1 MQIRSFLI
9 AALAAGT
16 ATAHMNMKDPPP
28 LAYKGNPNSKEPN
41 IDYSITSPITEA
53 QYPCKGYLKL
63 LGTPEGASV
72 KTYAPGGKYTM
83 SVEGGASH
91 NGGSCQLSLSYD
103 KGTSFTV
110 IKSFIGNCP
119 TSSGGTFNFD
129 MPSDTPE
136 GDDVVFAWTWVNHT
150 GNREYYMSCAV
161 VTIKAGASK
170 RDEVPAID
178 ARATTAFS
186 SRPKVFVAN
195 LGGEYCTK
203 EGVDTVYPEPGPDV
217 ENTSTSP
224 GPAILCSSGADVPE
238 GSTGGSGSGSGSSA
252 PASSA
257 ATSAAAT
264 SAAATSAAPTSA
276 AATSAAA
283 SSPASSAAGGGIQ
296 VSASMYVHSTSQFT
310 PVSSASP
317 ATSSSPYN
325 ILTVIPINGLT
336 SSSTGG
342 VFVTVPPSSTA
353 AAATSAPVP
362 STFSTATKASSS
374 VGAGTG
380 ASTSAAAGG
389 STGGSATTSAKAP
402 VGTGGVSG
410 TQSGACTDE
419 GAWACASD
427 GSSFQRCASGLWS
440 AAMPMAQGTKCNP
453 GVSNTLSLSRRR
465 DRVRRSGNGLGRVA
479 F

>member
-129 MPSDTPE
+129 MPADTPE

-296 VSASMYVHSTSQFT
+296 VSAS
-310 PVSSASP
+310 
-317 ATSSSPYN
+317 
-325 ILTVIPINGLT
+325 I
-336 SSSTGG
+336 TGG

>member
-1 MQIRSFLI
+1 MQIRSFLV

-28 LAYKGNPNSKEPN
+28 LAYKGNPNAKEPN
-41 IDYSITSPITEA
+41 IDYSITSPITQA

-72 KTYAPGGKYTM
+72 KTYAPGGQYSM
-83 SVEGGASH
+83 SVEGGAAH

-119 TSSGGTFNFD
+119 TSSGGTFNFGI
-129 MPSDTPE
+129 PSDAPE

-161 VTIKAGASK
+161 VTIKAGATK
-170 RDEVPAID
+170 RGDVPTIEAK
-178 ARATTAFS
+178 RATTAFA
-186 SRPKVFVAN
+186 SRPKVFEAN
-195 LGGEYCTK
+195 LGGQYCTK

-224 GPAILCSSGADVPE
+224 GPAILCSSGADVPA
-238 GSTGGSGSGSGSSA
+238 GSSSGGSGSGSGSSA
-252 PASSA
+252 GASSAA

-264 SAAATSAAPTSA
+264 SAAATSAA
-276 AATSAAA
+276 ATSAAT
-283 SSPASSAAGGGIQ
+283 SSPATSAAGGGIQ
-296 VSASMYVHSTSQFT
+296 ISASMYVSSSSRST
-310 PVSSASP
+310 PASSASS
-317 ATSSSPYN
+317 ATSSGSPEV
-325 ILTVIPINGLT
+325 LTVIPITGLT

-342 VFVTVPPSSTA
+342 VFVTVAPSSTG
-353 AAATSAPVP
+353 AAATSAPSP
-362 STFSTATKASSS
+362 TTFSTATKPSQS

-380 ASTSAAAGG
+380 ASSSAAAGG
-389 STGGSATTSAKAP
+389 NTGSATTSAKAP
-402 VGTGGVSG
+402 VGTGGAAG

-419 GAWACASD
+419 GAWSCAPD

-440 AAMPMAQGTKCNP
+440 AAMPMAQGTKCSP
-453 GVSNTLSLSRRR
+453 GVSNTLSLARRS
-465 DRVRRSGNGLGRVA
+465 RVRRSGTGLSRVA

>member
-28 LAYKGNPNSKEPN
+28 LAYKGNPNSKDPN
-41 IDYSITSPITEA
+41 IDYSITSPLTAA

-63 LGTPEGASV
+63 LGTPEGAPV
-72 KTYAPGGKYTM
+72 KTYTPGGQYSM
-83 SVEGGASH
+83 SVEGGAAH

-103 KGTSFTV
+103 KGASFTV

-119 TSSGGTFNFD
+119 TSSGGTFNFNI
-129 MPSDTPE
+129 PSDAPT
-136 GDDVVFAWTWVNHT
+136 GDEVVFAWTWVNHT
-150 GNREYYMSCAV
+150 GNREFYMSCAV
-161 VTIKAGASK
+161 VSIKGGASK

-195 LGGEYCTK
+195 LGGQYCTK

-224 GPAILCSSGADVPE
+224 GPAILCSSGADVPS

-264 SAAATSAAPTSA
+264 SAAATSAA
-276 AATSAAA
+276 ATSAAA
-283 SSPASSAAGGGIQ
+283 SSPASSAAGGGVQ
-296 VSASMYVHSTSQFT
+296 VSASIS
-310 PVSSASP
+310 
-317 ATSSSPYN
+317 
-325 ILTVIPINGLT
+325 
-336 SSSTGG
+336 GG

-353 AAATSAPVP
+353 AVATSAPATSAPAP

-374 VGAGTG
+374 IGAGTG

-402 VGTGGVSG
+402 VGTGSAGNAGGATG
-410 TQSGACTDE
+410 TQSGACTNE
-419 GAWACASD
+419 GAWSCAPD

-440 AAMPMAQGTKCNP
+440 AAIPMAQGTKCSP
-453 GVSNTLSLSRRR
+453 GVSNTLSLARRR
-465 DRVRRSGNGLGRVA
+465 DRVRRSGTGLSRVA

>member
-1 MQIRSFLI
+1 MQIRSFLV

-16 ATAHMNMKDPPP
+16 AMAHMNMKDPPP
-28 LAYKGNPNSKEPN
+28 LAYKGNPNAKEPN
-41 IDYSITSPITEA
+41 IDYSITSPITQA

-72 KTYAPGGKYTM
+72 KTYAPGGQYSM

-103 KGTSFTV
+103 KGNSFTV

-119 TSSGGTFNFD
+119 TSSGGTFNFNI
-129 MPSDTPE
+129 PSDAPE

-170 RDEVPAID
+170 RGDVPAID
-178 ARATTAFS
+178 AKRATTAFA
-186 SRPKVFVAN
+186 SRPKVFEAN
-195 LGGEYCTK
+195 LGGQYCTK

-224 GPAILCSSGADVPE
+224 GPAILCSTGADVPE
-238 GSTGGSGSGSGSSA
+238 GSTSGSDSGSGSSTG
-252 PASSA
+252 ASSA
-257 ATSAAAT
+257 ATSAAT
-264 SAAATSAAPTSA
+264 SAAASSA

-296 VSASMYVHSTSQFT
+296 VSAS
-310 PVSSASP
+310 
-317 ATSSSPYN
+317 
-325 ILTVIPINGLT
+325 I
-336 SSSTGG
+336 TGG
-342 VFVTVPPSSTA
+342 VFVTVPPSSTG
-353 AAATSAPVP
+353 AAATSAPAP
-362 STFSTATKASSS
+362 TTFSTATKASQS
-374 VGAGTG
+374 VGAGTE
-380 ASTSAAAGG
+380 ASSSAAAGG
-389 STGGSATTSAKAP
+389 NTGSATTSAKAP
-402 VGTGGVSG
+402 AGTGGVTG

-419 GAWACASD
+419 GAWACAAD
-427 GSSFQRCASGLWS
+427 GSSFQRCASGQWS

-453 GVSNTLSLSRRR
+453 GISNTLSMRRR
-465 DRVRRSGNGLGRVA
+465 DRVRRSGGTGLSRVA